1 MTTETEQQILDDL
14 AEIKGILAGRV
25 DCRAMLTWEEVAS
38 ELRIKSKDHYRS
50 VWHLVETGM
59 LKKVRG
65 LRPMTFLASE
75 VDKFKGIKSGSNW

>member
-1 MTTETEQQILDDL
+1 MTPETEQQILDDL
-14 AEIKGILAGRV
+14 DEIKGLLKGRG

-38 ELRIKSKDHYRS
+38 ELKIKSKDHYRS
-50 VWHLVETGM
+50 VWRLVERGM

-75 VDKFKGIKSGSNW
+75 VARFKGEKLGSNW